1 MAEIT
6 ITVDGVQ
13 ITVPDTMN
21 VVDAARLAAIQ
32 IPVFCYH
39 PRLPA
44 VGMCRMCMVAIGM
57 PRMDRDT
64 RQPVLDEHGKP
75 MIQMLPKLQP
85 ACTTRV
91 SEGMVVI
98 TKSDEVKFAQNGV
111 LEFLLTSHPL
121 DCPVC
126 DKGGECPLQNL
137 TMEWGPSTSRFDY
150 SDKVHFE
157 KPYKLGDLINLDR
170 ERCILCSRCVRF
182 QDDLADDPVLGFDQR
197 GRKWHIISKSDPP
210 FDSKFSG
217 NTTDICPVGALTT
230 SDFRFRARAWEL
242 TSVPSLCNH
251 CAVGCNTT
259 LDMRHNQLQRVMPR
273 ENAAVNDI
281 WICDKGRFGHRFIER
296 ENRLTTPLVRRDGQL
311 QPATWDEALDVIA
324 TNFRAIQAT
333 DGGAALA
340 GLAGEHL
347 ANEDLFLF
355 QRLFR
360 EVLGSNNL
368 DTRIG
373 APGEYALDD
382 VGYQYGVGVGT
393 NLMKLGKGTAVLV
406 FGADPEEE
414 APLYMLRLRQIVT
427 QGGSLIVANPRPTK
441 LDRSATQTLRYRPD
455 SERDVLLALL
465 KLVSAE
471 TKQIPQRTTGAAEL
485 KGTLEQTKLDVVAK
499 LSGLEQAALEQA
511 AQTILAA
518 EHLLI
523 VYGADVLVHG
533 ASLSALLAD
542 LLILRGKV
550 GLANSGLIPLLA
562 RGNSRGA
569 LDMGV
574 RPDKAAGYRPL
585 PQVGLTA
592 REMWPAALTGKLRG
606 MYVMGSDPVASYA
619 PAQAALDALA
629 FLVVQDTTLTA
640 TAQLADVVLP
650 GMTVAE
656 YDATYTNAERRVQ
669 RARLARKVD
678 DASKPNWAIVQ
689 AIAQAMQGEP
699 VLAGAVS
706 SETTTT
712 ITRTVGGNG
721 KSGNGVQ
728 GKLTLTTSTAS
739 ADAAQESWDYMTVAE
754 VAADIA
760 DLVPG
765 YAGITHTALAQT
777 AQTKG
782 WGRQANEAYFYDG
795 TSYANAEGVGLQVPS
810 GAELPKATFALTP
823 PPATKVP
830 ASSTYPFALLVQTL
844 AYRNDPF
851 LHDSLLQS
859 HIPAGYI
866 ALNTE
871 DAAKLGIVAGAQVQ
885 LTSAAGSL
893 RAPARVVADLPTGCV
908 LVPAGLDDLPVS
920 TIQTG
925 ALTRVAVCSVAE

>member
-21 VVDAARLAAIQ
+21 VVDAARLAATQ

-57 PRMDRDT
+57 PRIDRDT
-64 RQPVLDEHGKP
+64 RQPMLDEHGKP
-75 MIQMLPKLQP
+75 IIQMFPKLQP

-91 SEGMVVI
+91 ADGMVVI
-98 TKSDEVKFAQNGV
+98 TNSEEVKFAQNGV

-137 TMEWGPSTSRFDY
+137 TMEWGPGNSRFDY

-242 TSVPSLCNH
+242 TPVPSLCNH
-251 CAVGCNTT
+251 CAVGCNIT
-259 LDMRHNQLQRVMPR
+259 LDMRHNQLKRVMPR
-273 ENAAVNDI
+273 DNAAVNDI
-281 WICDKGRFGHRFIER
+281 WICDKGRFGHRFIESD
-296 ENRLTTPLVRRDGQL
+296 NRLTTPLVRRDGQL

-324 TNFRAIQAT
+324 TNFRTIQ
-333 DGGAALA
+333 DESGGAALG

-368 DTRIG
+368 DTRTG
-373 APGEYALDD
+373 APGEYGLDD

-393 NLMKLGKGTAVLV
+393 NLMDLGKGTAVLV

-414 APLYMLRLRQIVT
+414 APLYMLRLRQIAT
-427 QGGSLIVANPRPTK
+427 RGGSLIVANPRPTK

-455 SERDVLLALL
+455 SERELLLALL

-471 TKQIPQRTTGAAEL
+471 TKQIPQRTTGGAEL
-485 KGTLEQTKLDVVAK
+485 KGTLEQTKLDAVAK
-499 LSGLEQAALEQA
+499 LSGIAQADLERA

-518 EHLLI
+518 DNLLI

-533 ASLSALLAD
+533 ASLSALLAN

-574 RPDKAAGYRPL
+574 RPDKAAGYVSLKQP
-585 PQVGLTA
+585 GLTA
-592 REMWPAALTGKLRG
+592 REMWSAALAGKLRG
-606 MYVMGSDPVASYA
+606 MYLMGSDPVASYD
-619 PAQAALDALA
+619 PARAALDALA

-650 GMTVAE
+650 GTTVAE

-669 RARLARKVD
+669 RARLARKVH
-678 DASKPNWAIVQ
+678 DASKPNWEIVQ
-689 AIAQAMQGEP
+689 AVAQALQAEP
-699 VLAGAVS
+699 VLAGAAS
-706 SETTTT
+706 STTTV
-712 ITRTVGGNG
+712 TRTVGGNG
-721 KSGNGVQ
+721 TSGNGVQ

-739 ADAAQESWDYMTVAE
+739 SGAAQASWDYMTAAE

-765 YAGITHTALAQT
+765 YAGITHTTLAQT

-782 WGRQANEAYFYDG
+782 WGRQANEDYFYDG
-795 TSYANAEGVGLQVPS
+795 TSYTNAEGVGLQVPS
-810 GAELPKATFALTP
+810 GAELPKATFDMTP

-830 ASSTYPFALLVQTL
+830 VSSTYPFALLVQTL

-871 DAAKLGIVAGAQVQ
+871 DAAKLGIAAGAQVQ
-885 LTSAAGSL
+885 ITSATGSL
-893 RAPARVVADLPTGCV
+893 RGTARVVPDLPVGCV
-908 LVPAGLDDLPVS
+908 LVPAGLADLPVS

-925 ALTRVAVCSVAE
+925 ALTRVAVSSVAE